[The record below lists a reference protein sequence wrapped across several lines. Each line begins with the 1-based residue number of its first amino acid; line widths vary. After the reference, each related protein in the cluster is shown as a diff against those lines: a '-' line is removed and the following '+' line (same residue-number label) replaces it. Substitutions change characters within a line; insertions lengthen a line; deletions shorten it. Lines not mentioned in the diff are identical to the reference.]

1 MHLDGG
7 LGCAKGRPV
16 EQRETQIDG
25 RGVERIDRVGQIQT
39 EVGIAVELSC
49 TTDEQSGQIGPD
61 APVARFV
68 RIGQGRAMYTVAQSH
83 RIQLAAVGRQRHLDV
98 AQRLA
103 PRQLSK
109 RHDAKLF
116 GTRQASH
123 AGIARIAIH
132 DASKAR
138 PGNKLHDLCKQRL
151 ACVHGMAPRILTPGI
166 YPKTQKQD
174 SNRHQAKS
182 AEKPRQNSL
191 FKNPRPV

>member
-1 MHLDGG
+1 MVRSIWDLRGNFYQNVQFRHMETKYIDPSL
-7 LGCAKGRPV
+7 AKGIRRAYI
-16 EQRETQIDG
+16 ESLDLSW
-25 RGVERIDRVGQIQT
+25 ERFRKLKKIESMRHPYLK
-39 EVGIAVELSC
+39 LS
-49 TTDEQSGQIGPD
+49 TKKAFDKK
-61 APVARFV
+61 VA
-68 RIGQGRAMYTVAQSH
+68 
-83 RIQLAAVGRQRHLDV
+83 RQRHLDV

-103 PRQLSK
+103 PRQLTK
-109 RHDAKLF
+109 RHDAKLLA
-116 GTRQASH
+116 TRQASH

-138 PGNKLHDLCKQRL
+138 PGDKLHDLCKQRL
-151 ACVHGMAPRILTPGI
+151 AYVHGMAPRILTPGI